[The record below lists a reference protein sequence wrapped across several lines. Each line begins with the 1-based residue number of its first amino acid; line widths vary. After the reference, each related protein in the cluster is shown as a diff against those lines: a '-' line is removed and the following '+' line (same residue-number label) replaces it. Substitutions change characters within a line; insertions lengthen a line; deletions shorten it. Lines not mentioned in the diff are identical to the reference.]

1 MTTSERTVPPLPA
14 SSSESALAQWA
25 SVVCDEPCD
34 EDLVYVAFFD
44 RGEYPC
50 ANMIRL
56 RGLPRLPYG
65 RDVASLERV
74 VRDQANDVRARSV
87 VLVWQREGETPLDD
101 LAVATWSR
109 GLDERL
115 RRGPLSL
122 RGQVRRTP
130 GGFDPA
136 PRLPGQVTASD
147 LPEGFDVPG
156 EGPQLIPMRN
166 PYH

>member
-1 MTTSERTVPPLPA
+1 MTTTDRTVPPLPA

-34 EDLVYVAFFD
+34 EDLAYVVFFD
-44 RGEYPC
+44 RGPLPC
-50 ANMIRL
+50 ASVIRL
-56 RGLPRLPYG
+56 RGLPRMPYG

-74 VRDQANDVRARSV
+74 VRDQASDVRARSV
-87 VLVWQREGETPLDD
+87 VVVWQREGETALDE
-101 LAVATWSR
+101 LAVGTWAR
-109 GLDERL
+109 GLDDRL

-130 GGFDPA
+130 TGFDPA
-136 PRLPGQVTASD
+136 PRLSGQVAATD
-147 LPEGFDVPG
+147 LPRGFDVPG
-156 EGPQLIPMRN
+156 EGMELIPMRN